1 MENKEK
7 ISNVENVVI
16 IGSGPAGYTAAI
28 YAARANLQPLLVTGF
43 NSGGIP
49 GGQLMTTTFV
59 ENYPGFPDGVLGPEL
74 MDLMKAQAERWGTNL
89 YESDVVSINTD
100 SHPFELKT
108 LEGTIKTNSIIIATG
123 ASANRLGVINE
134 EKFWSKGISDL
145 SYEESG
151 GTIINDLDQKIWG
164 EADLIFCVQTPSE
177 DNLTKLKKGA
187 VLLGLLNPYGNK
199 ELLRIINSNKISALS
214 LELLPRISR
223 AQSSDVLSSQA
234 NIAGYKAVLLAA
246 SELDRYFPM
255 LMTAA
260 GTVQP
265 AKVVVLGGGVAG
277 LQAVATAKRLG
288 AIVFVSDI
296 RPAVKEQVESLG
308 ARFIEL
314 PEIEEKPGE
323 AGGYAKA
330 VTPEF
335 LSKQKATLTKYLS
348 EADVA
353 ICTAQVLGKKAPVL
367 IDSPMIKKMRPGA
380 VVIDLAVSQGGNCE
394 GTKSNETIIKDGV
407 KLIGAGELPSSVPY
421 DASSLYAKN
430 LTSLITPFI
439 KDGLIKLDKED
450 ELISGCLLSDEG
462 VVLQNKVFEN

>member
-1 MENKEK
+1 MTK
-7 ISNVENVVI
+7 ILIPIETASGERRVSATPAAVKKLKGLGCEVFVE
-16 IGSGPAGYTAAI
+16 SSAGE
-28 YAARANLQPLLVTGF
+28 LSGF
-43 NSGGIP
+43 ND
-49 GGQLMTTTFV
+49 T
-59 ENYPGFPDGVLGPEL
+59 
-74 MDLMKAQAERWGTNL
+74 L
-89 YESDVVSINTD
+89 Y
-100 SHPFELKT
+100 K
-108 LEGTIKTNSIIIATG
+108 
-123 ASANRLGVINE
+123 
-134 EKFWSKGISDL
+134 
-145 SYEESG
+145 ESG
-151 GTIINDLDQKIWG
+151 GEIVNESNINIW
-164 EADLIFCVQTPSE
+164 ENADIVLCVQTPSE
-177 DNLTKLKKGA
+177 SNLSKLKKGA
-187 VLLGLLNPYGNK
+187 ILLGLLNPYANK
-199 ELLRIINSNKISALS
+199 KLQNTIISKKISALS
-214 LELLPRISR
+214 MELLPRISR

-314 PEIEEKPGE
+314 PEIDEKPGE
-323 AGGYAKA
+323 SGGYAKA

-353 ICTAQVLGKKAPVL
+353 VCTAQVLGKKAPVL
-367 IDSPMIKKMRPGA
+367 IDSHMIEKMRPGA

-394 GTKSNETIIKDGV
+394 GTKSNETIIRNGV

-421 DASSLYAKN
+421 DASTLYAKN

-439 KDGLIKLDKED
+439 KDGVINLDKED
-450 ELISGCLLSDEG
+450 ELISGCLLSNEG
-462 VVLQNKVFEN
+462 VILQNKVFEN

>member
-1 MENKEK
+1 MTKILIPTEK
-7 ISNVENVVI
+7 HTGERRVSATPETVKKLKSLGCEVYIESKAGEL
-16 IGSGPAGYTAAI
+16 SG
-28 YAARANLQPLLVTGF
+28 F
-43 NSGGIP
+43 
-49 GGQLMTTTFV
+49 
-59 ENYPGFPDGVLGPEL
+59 
-74 MDLMKAQAERWGTNL
+74 
-89 YESDVVSINTD
+89 SD
-100 SHPFELKT
+100 F
-108 LEGTIKTNSIIIATG
+108 
-123 ASANRLGVINE
+123 
-134 EKFWSKGISDL
+134 
-145 SYEESG
+145 SYKESG
-151 GTIINDLDQKIWG
+151 GEIVSERDINIWG
-164 EADLIFCVQTPSE
+164 EADIIFCVQVPSE
-177 DNLTKLKKGA
+177 DNLITLKKGA
-187 VLLGLLNPYGNK
+187 ILLGLLNPYGNK
-199 ELLRIINSNKISALS
+199 DLLKIINSNMISTLS

-296 RPAVKEQVESLG
+296 RPAVQEQVESLG

-314 PEIEEKPGE
+314 PEIDEKPGE

-335 LSKQKATLTKYLS
+335 LKKQKATLTKYLS

-367 IDSPMIKKMRPGA
+367 IDSPMLEKMRPGS
-380 VVIDLAVSQGGNCE
+380 VVIDLAVAQGGNCE
-394 GTKSNETIIKDGV
+394 GTKANETIIKDGV

-430 LTSLITPFI
+430 LISLITPFI

-450 ELISGCLLSDEG
+450 ELISGCLLSYEG

>member
-1 MENKEK
+1 MTK
-7 ISNVENVVI
+7 ILIPIETASGERRVSATPSAVKKLKGLGCEVFVE
-16 IGSGPAGYTAAI
+16 SSAGE
-28 YAARANLQPLLVTGF
+28 LSGF
-43 NSGGIP
+43 ND
-49 GGQLMTTTFV
+49 T
-59 ENYPGFPDGVLGPEL
+59 
-74 MDLMKAQAERWGTNL
+74 L
-89 YESDVVSINTD
+89 Y
-100 SHPFELKT
+100 K
-108 LEGTIKTNSIIIATG
+108 
-123 ASANRLGVINE
+123 
-134 EKFWSKGISDL
+134 
-145 SYEESG
+145 ESG
-151 GTIINDLDQKIWG
+151 GEIVSKSNINIW
-164 EADLIFCVQTPSE
+164 ENADVIFCVQTPSE
-177 DNLTKLKKGA
+177 SNLSKLKKGA
-187 VLLGLLNPYGNK
+187 ILLGLLNPYANEK
-199 ELLRIINSNKISALS
+199 LQKTITSKKISALS
-214 LELLPRISR
+214 MELLPRISR

-314 PEIEEKPGE
+314 PEIDEKPGE
-323 AGGYAKA
+323 SGGYAKA

-353 ICTAQVLGKKAPVL
+353 VCTAQVLGKKAPVL
-367 IDSPMIKKMRPGA
+367 IDSHMIEKMRPGA

-394 GTKSNETIIKDGV
+394 GTKSNETIIRNGV

-421 DASSLYAKN
+421 DASTLYAKN

-439 KDGLIKLDKED
+439 KDGVINLDKED
-450 ELISGCLLSDEG
+450 ELISGCLLSNEG
-462 VVLQNKVFEN
+462 VILQNKVFEN

>member
-1 MENKEK
+1 MTK
-7 ISNVENVVI
+7 ILIPIETASGERRVSATPSAVKKLKGLGCEVFVE
-16 IGSGPAGYTAAI
+16 SSAGE
-28 YAARANLQPLLVTGF
+28 LSGF
-43 NSGGIP
+43 N
-49 GGQLMTTTFV
+49 
-59 ENYPGFPDGVLGPEL
+59 D
-74 MDLMKAQAERWGTNL
+74 NL
-89 YESDVVSINTD
+89 Y
-100 SHPFELKT
+100 K
-108 LEGTIKTNSIIIATG
+108 
-123 ASANRLGVINE
+123 
-134 EKFWSKGISDL
+134 
-145 SYEESG
+145 ESG
-151 GTIINDLDQKIWG
+151 GEIVSKSNINIW
-164 EADLIFCVQTPSE
+164 ENADVVFCVQPPSE
-177 DNLTKLKKGA
+177 SNLSKLKKGA
-187 VLLGLLNPYGNK
+187 ILLGLLNPYANEK
-199 ELLRIINSNKISALS
+199 LQKTITSQKISALS
-214 LELLPRISR
+214 MELLPRISR

-314 PEIEEKPGE
+314 PEIDEKPGE
-323 AGGYAKA
+323 SGGYAKA

-353 ICTAQVLGKKAPVL
+353 VCTAQVLGKKAPVL
-367 IDSPMIKKMRPGA
+367 IDSHMIEKMRPGA

-394 GTKSNETIIKDGV
+394 GTKSNETIIRNGV

-421 DASSLYAKN
+421 DASTLYAKN

-439 KDGLIKLDKED
+439 KDGVINLDKED
-450 ELISGCLLSDEG
+450 ELISGCLLSNEG
-462 VVLQNKVFEN
+462 VILQNKVFEK

>member
-1 MENKEK
+1 MSKKYYKLTK
-7 ISNVENVVI
+7 ILIPIETASGERRVSATPGAVKKLKGLGCEVFVE
-16 IGSGPAGYTAAI
+16 SSAGE
-28 YAARANLQPLLVTGF
+28 LSGF
-43 NSGGIP
+43 NDFLYKDSG
-49 GGQLMTTTFV
+49 
-59 ENYPGFPDGVLGPEL
+59 
-74 MDLMKAQAERWGTNL
+74 AEIVNLSDTN
-89 YESDVVSINTD
+89 
-100 SHPFELKT
+100 
-108 LEGTIKTNSIIIATG
+108 
-123 ASANRLGVINE
+123 
-134 EKFWSKGISDL
+134 
-145 SYEESG
+145 
-151 GTIINDLDQKIWG
+151 IWDN
-164 EADLIFCVQTPSE
+164 ADIVFCVQSPSE
-177 DNLTKLKKGA
+177 DNLNKLKKGA
-187 VLLGLLNPYGNK
+187 ILLGLLNPYGNNK
-199 ELLRIINSNKISALS
+199 LLKIISKNKISALS

-314 PEIEEKPGE
+314 PELDEKPGE

-330 VTPEF
+330 VSPEF
-335 LSKQKATLTKYLS
+335 LSKQKATLTKYLA

-353 ICTAQVLGKKAPVL
+353 VCTAQVLGKKAPLL
-367 IDSPMIKKMRPGA
+367 IDFQMLDKMRAGA

-394 GTKSNETIIKDGV
+394 GTKSNQTVIRNGV

-421 DASSLYAKN
+421 DASTLYAKN

-439 KDGLIKLDKED
+439 KDGVINLDKED
-450 ELISGCLLSDEG
+450 ELITGCLLSDEG
-462 VVLQNKVFEN
+462 LILQKKVFEK

>member
-1 MENKEK
+1 MTKILIPTEK
-7 ISNVENVVI
+7 HTGERRVSATPETVKKLKSLGCEVYIESKAGEL
-16 IGSGPAGYTAAI
+16 SG
-28 YAARANLQPLLVTGF
+28 F
-43 NSGGIP
+43 
-49 GGQLMTTTFV
+49 
-59 ENYPGFPDGVLGPEL
+59 
-74 MDLMKAQAERWGTNL
+74 
-89 YESDVVSINTD
+89 SD
-100 SHPFELKT
+100 F
-108 LEGTIKTNSIIIATG
+108 
-123 ASANRLGVINE
+123 
-134 EKFWSKGISDL
+134 
-145 SYEESG
+145 SYKESG
-151 GTIINDLDQKIWG
+151 GEIVSERDINIWG
-164 EADLIFCVQTPSE
+164 EADIIFCVQVPSE
-177 DNLTKLKKGA
+177 DNLITLKKGA
-187 VLLGLLNPYGNK
+187 ILLGLLNPYGNK
-199 ELLRIINSNKISALS
+199 DLLKIINSNMISTLS

-296 RPAVKEQVESLG
+296 RPAVQEQVESLG

-314 PEIEEKPGE
+314 PEIDEKPGE

-335 LSKQKATLTKYLS
+335 LKKQKATLTKYLS

-367 IDSPMIKKMRPGA
+367 IDSPMLEKMRPGA
-380 VVIDLAVSQGGNCE
+380 VVIDLAVAQGGNCE
-394 GTKSNETIIKDGV
+394 GTKANETIIKDGV

-430 LTSLITPFI
+430 LISLITPFI

-450 ELISGCLLSDEG
+450 ELISGCLLSYEG

>member
-1 MENKEK
+1 MTK
-7 ISNVENVVI
+7 ILIPIETASGERRVSATPSAVKKLKGLGCEVFVE
-16 IGSGPAGYTAAI
+16 SSAGE
-28 YAARANLQPLLVTGF
+28 LSGF
-43 NSGGIP
+43 ND
-49 GGQLMTTTFV
+49 T
-59 ENYPGFPDGVLGPEL
+59 
-74 MDLMKAQAERWGTNL
+74 L
-89 YESDVVSINTD
+89 Y
-100 SHPFELKT
+100 K
-108 LEGTIKTNSIIIATG
+108 
-123 ASANRLGVINE
+123 
-134 EKFWSKGISDL
+134 
-145 SYEESG
+145 ESG
-151 GTIINDLDQKIWG
+151 GEIVNKSNIDIW
-164 EADLIFCVQTPSE
+164 ENADVVFCVQPPSE
-177 DNLTKLKKGA
+177 SNLSKLKKGA
-187 VLLGLLNPYGNK
+187 ILLGLLNPYANEK
-199 ELLRIINSNKISALS
+199 LQKTITSKKISALS
-214 LELLPRISR
+214 MELLPRISR

-314 PEIEEKPGE
+314 PEIDEKPGE
-323 AGGYAKA
+323 SGGYAKA

-353 ICTAQVLGKKAPVL
+353 VCTAQVLGKKAPVL
-367 IDSPMIKKMRPGA
+367 IDSNMIEKMRPGA

-394 GTKSNETIIKDGV
+394 GTKSNETIIRNGV

-421 DASSLYAKN
+421 DASTLYAKN

-439 KDGLIKLDKED
+439 KDGVINLDKED
-450 ELISGCLLSDEG
+450 ELISGCLLSNEG
-462 VVLQNKVFEN
+462 VILQNKVFENWGFN

>member
-1 MENKEK
+1 MTK
-7 ISNVENVVI
+7 ILIPIETASGERRVSATPSAVKKLKGLGCEVFVE
-16 IGSGPAGYTAAI
+16 SSAGE
-28 YAARANLQPLLVTGF
+28 LSGF
-43 NSGGIP
+43 N
-49 GGQLMTTTFV
+49 
-59 ENYPGFPDGVLGPEL
+59 D
-74 MDLMKAQAERWGTNL
+74 NL
-89 YESDVVSINTD
+89 Y
-100 SHPFELKT
+100 K
-108 LEGTIKTNSIIIATG
+108 
-123 ASANRLGVINE
+123 
-134 EKFWSKGISDL
+134 
-145 SYEESG
+145 ESG
-151 GTIINDLDQKIWG
+151 GEIVSKSNINIW
-164 EADLIFCVQTPSE
+164 ENADVVFCVQPPSE
-177 DNLTKLKKGA
+177 SNLSKLKKGA
-187 VLLGLLNPYGNK
+187 ILLGLLNPYANEK
-199 ELLRIINSNKISALS
+199 LQKTITSKKISALS
-214 LELLPRISR
+214 MELLPRISR

-314 PEIEEKPGE
+314 PEIDEKPGE
-323 AGGYAKA
+323 SGGYAKA

-353 ICTAQVLGKKAPVL
+353 VCTAQVLGKKAPVL
-367 IDSPMIKKMRPGA
+367 IDSNMIEKMRPGA

-394 GTKSNETIIKDGV
+394 GTKSNETIIRNGV

-421 DASSLYAKN
+421 DASTLYAKN

-439 KDGLIKLDKED
+439 KDGVINLDKED
-450 ELISGCLLSDEG
+450 ELISGCLLSNEG
-462 VVLQNKVFEN
+462 VILQNKVFEK

>member
-1 MENKEK
+1 MFKKYRKLTKILIPIEK
-7 ISNVENVVI
+7 APGERRVSATPGAVKKLKSLGCEVYVE
-16 IGSGPAGYTAAI
+16 SSAGE
-28 YAARANLQPLLVTGF
+28 LSGF
-43 NSGGIP
+43 ND
-49 GGQLMTTTFV
+49 F
-59 ENYPGFPDGVLGPEL
+59 
-74 MDLMKAQAERWGTNL
+74 L
-89 YESDVVSINTD
+89 Y
-100 SHPFELKT
+100 K
-108 LEGTIKTNSIIIATG
+108 
-123 ASANRLGVINE
+123 
-134 EKFWSKGISDL
+134 
-145 SYEESG
+145 ESG
-151 GTIINDLDQKIWG
+151 GEIFSESNTNIW
-164 EADLIFCVQTPSE
+164 ENADVVLCVQTPSE
-177 DNLTKLKKGA
+177 FNLGKLKKGA
-187 VLLGLLNPYGNK
+187 ILLGLLNPYANENLQK
-199 ELLRIINSNKISALS
+199 IITSKKISALS

-314 PEIEEKPGE
+314 PEIDEKPGE
-323 AGGYAKA
+323 SGGYAKA

-335 LSKQKATLTKYLS
+335 LSKQKATLTNYLS

-353 ICTAQVLGKKAPVL
+353 VCTAQVLGKKAPVL
-367 IDSPMIKKMRPGA
+367 IDSHMIEKMRPGA
-380 VVIDLAVSQGGNCE
+380 VVIDLAVTQGGNCE
-394 GTKSNETIIKDGV
+394 GSIPNETIIRNGV

-421 DASSLYAKN
+421 DASTLYAKN

-439 KDGLIKLDKED
+439 KDGLINLDKED

-462 VVLQNKVFEN
+462 VILQNKVFEK

>member
-1 MENKEK
+1 MTK
-7 ISNVENVVI
+7 ILIPIETASGERRVSATPSAVKKLKGLGCEVFVE
-16 IGSGPAGYTAAI
+16 SSAGE
-28 YAARANLQPLLVTGF
+28 LSGF
-43 NSGGIP
+43 ND
-49 GGQLMTTTFV
+49 T
-59 ENYPGFPDGVLGPEL
+59 
-74 MDLMKAQAERWGTNL
+74 L
-89 YESDVVSINTD
+89 Y
-100 SHPFELKT
+100 K
-108 LEGTIKTNSIIIATG
+108 
-123 ASANRLGVINE
+123 
-134 EKFWSKGISDL
+134 
-145 SYEESG
+145 ESG
-151 GTIINDLDQKIWG
+151 GEIVSKSNINIW
-164 EADLIFCVQTPSE
+164 ENADVVFCVQPPSE
-177 DNLTKLKKGA
+177 SNLSKLKKGA
-187 VLLGLLNPYGNK
+187 ILLGLLNPYANEK
-199 ELLRIINSNKISALS
+199 LQKTITSKKISALS
-214 LELLPRISR
+214 MELLPRISR

-314 PEIEEKPGE
+314 PEIDEKPGE
-323 AGGYAKA
+323 SGGYAKA

-353 ICTAQVLGKKAPVL
+353 VCTAQVLGKKAPVL
-367 IDSPMIKKMRPGA
+367 IDSQMIEKMRPGA

-394 GTKSNETIIKDGV
+394 GTKSNETIIRNGV

-421 DASSLYAKN
+421 DASTLYAKN

-439 KDGLIKLDKED
+439 KDGVINLDKED
-450 ELISGCLLSDEG
+450 ELISGCLLSNEG
-462 VVLQNKVFEN
+462 VILQNKVFEN

>member
-1 MENKEK
+1 MTK
-7 ISNVENVVI
+7 ILIPIETASGERRVSATPSAVKKLKGLGCEVFVE
-16 IGSGPAGYTAAI
+16 SSAGE
-28 YAARANLQPLLVTGF
+28 LSGF
-43 NSGGIP
+43 ND
-49 GGQLMTTTFV
+49 T
-59 ENYPGFPDGVLGPEL
+59 
-74 MDLMKAQAERWGTNL
+74 L
-89 YESDVVSINTD
+89 Y
-100 SHPFELKT
+100 K
-108 LEGTIKTNSIIIATG
+108 
-123 ASANRLGVINE
+123 
-134 EKFWSKGISDL
+134 
-145 SYEESG
+145 ESG
-151 GTIINDLDQKIWG
+151 GEIVSKSNINIW
-164 EADLIFCVQTPSE
+164 ENADVVFCVQAPSE
-177 DNLTKLKKGA
+177 SNLSMLKKGA
-187 VLLGLLNPYGNK
+187 ILLGLLNPYANEK
-199 ELLRIINSNKISALS
+199 LQKTITSKKISALS
-214 LELLPRISR
+214 MELLPRISR

-314 PEIEEKPGE
+314 PEIDEKPGE
-323 AGGYAKA
+323 SGGYAKA

-353 ICTAQVLGKKAPVL
+353 VCTAQVLGKKAPVL
-367 IDSPMIKKMRPGA
+367 IDSHMIEKMRPGA

-394 GTKSNETIIKDGV
+394 GTKSNETIIRNGV

-421 DASSLYAKN
+421 DASTLYAKN

-439 KDGLIKLDKED
+439 KDGVINLDKED
-450 ELISGCLLSDEG
+450 ELISGCLLSNEG
-462 VVLQNKVFEN
+462 VILQNKVFEN

>member
-1 MENKEK
+1 MTK
-7 ISNVENVVI
+7 ILIPIETASGERRVSATPSAVKKLKGLGCEVFVE
-16 IGSGPAGYTAAI
+16 SSAGE
-28 YAARANLQPLLVTGF
+28 LSGF
-43 NSGGIP
+43 ND
-49 GGQLMTTTFV
+49 T
-59 ENYPGFPDGVLGPEL
+59 
-74 MDLMKAQAERWGTNL
+74 L
-89 YESDVVSINTD
+89 Y
-100 SHPFELKT
+100 K
-108 LEGTIKTNSIIIATG
+108 
-123 ASANRLGVINE
+123 
-134 EKFWSKGISDL
+134 
-145 SYEESG
+145 ESG
-151 GTIINDLDQKIWG
+151 GEIVSKSNINIW
-164 EADLIFCVQTPSE
+164 ENADVVFCVQPPSE
-177 DNLTKLKKGA
+177 SNLSKLKKGA
-187 VLLGLLNPYGNK
+187 ILLGLLNPYANEK
-199 ELLRIINSNKISALS
+199 LQKTITSKKISALS
-214 LELLPRISR
+214 MELLPRISR

-308 ARFIEL
+308 AKFIEL
-314 PEIEEKPGE
+314 PEIDEKPGE
-323 AGGYAKA
+323 SGGYAKA

-353 ICTAQVLGKKAPVL
+353 VCTAQVLGKKAPVL
-367 IDSPMIKKMRPGA
+367 IDSHMIEKMRPGA

-394 GTKSNETIIKDGV
+394 GTKSNETIIRNGV

-421 DASSLYAKN
+421 DASTLYAKN

-439 KDGLIKLDKED
+439 KDGLINLDKED
-450 ELISGCLLSDEG
+450 ELISGCLLSNEG
-462 VVLQNKVFEN
+462 VILQNKVFEN

>member
-1 MENKEK
+1 MTK
-7 ISNVENVVI
+7 ILIPIETASGERRVSATPSAVKKLKGLGCEVFVE
-16 IGSGPAGYTAAI
+16 SSAGE
-28 YAARANLQPLLVTGF
+28 LSGF
-43 NSGGIP
+43 NDTLYKESGSEI
-49 GGQLMTTTFV
+49 V
-59 ENYPGFPDGVLGPEL
+59 SKSNINIWEN
-74 MDLMKAQAERWGTNL
+74 A
-89 YESDVVSINTD
+89 DVV
-100 SHPFELKT
+100 
-108 LEGTIKTNSIIIATG
+108 
-123 ASANRLGVINE
+123 
-134 EKFWSKGISDL
+134 
-145 SYEESG
+145 
-151 GTIINDLDQKIWG
+151 
-164 EADLIFCVQTPSE
+164 FCVQTPSE
-177 DNLTKLKKGA
+177 SNLSKLKKGA
-187 VLLGLLNPYGNK
+187 ILLGLLNPYANEK
-199 ELLRIINSNKISALS
+199 LQKTITSQKISALS
-214 LELLPRISR
+214 MELLPRISR

-314 PEIEEKPGE
+314 PEIDEKPGE
-323 AGGYAKA
+323 SGGYAKA

-353 ICTAQVLGKKAPVL
+353 VCTAQVLGKKAPVL
-367 IDSPMIKKMRPGA
+367 IDSNMIEKMRPGA

-394 GTKSNETIIKDGV
+394 GTKSNETIIRNGV

-421 DASSLYAKN
+421 DASTLYAKN

-439 KDGLIKLDKED
+439 KDGVINLDKED
-450 ELISGCLLSDEG
+450 ELISGCLLSNEG
-462 VVLQNKVFEN
+462 VILQNKVFEN

>member
-1 MENKEK
+1 LTK
-7 ISNVENVVI
+7 ILIPIETASGERRVSATPSAVKKLKGLGCEVFVE
-16 IGSGPAGYTAAI
+16 SSAGE
-28 YAARANLQPLLVTGF
+28 LSGF
-43 NSGGIP
+43 ND
-49 GGQLMTTTFV
+49 T
-59 ENYPGFPDGVLGPEL
+59 
-74 MDLMKAQAERWGTNL
+74 L
-89 YESDVVSINTD
+89 Y
-100 SHPFELKT
+100 K
-108 LEGTIKTNSIIIATG
+108 
-123 ASANRLGVINE
+123 
-134 EKFWSKGISDL
+134 
-145 SYEESG
+145 ESG
-151 GTIINDLDQKIWG
+151 GEIVSKSNINIW
-164 EADLIFCVQTPSE
+164 ENADVVFCVQPPSE
-177 DNLTKLKKGA
+177 SNLSKLKKGA
-187 VLLGLLNPYGNK
+187 ILLGLLNPYANEK
-199 ELLRIINSNKISALS
+199 LQKTITSKKISALS
-214 LELLPRISR
+214 MELLPRISR

-314 PEIEEKPGE
+314 PEIDEKPGE
-323 AGGYAKA
+323 SGGYAKA

-353 ICTAQVLGKKAPVL
+353 VCTAQVLGKKAPVL
-367 IDSPMIKKMRPGA
+367 IDSNMIEKMRPGA

-394 GTKSNETIIKDGV
+394 GTKSNETIIRNGV

-421 DASSLYAKN
+421 DASTLYAKN

-439 KDGLIKLDKED
+439 KDGVINLDKED
-450 ELISGCLLSDEG
+450 ELISGCLLSNEG
-462 VVLQNKVFEN
+462 VILQNKVFEN

>member
-1 MENKEK
+1 MTK
-7 ISNVENVVI
+7 ILIPIETTSGERRVSATPSAVKKLKGLGCEVFVE
-16 IGSGPAGYTAAI
+16 SSAGE
-28 YAARANLQPLLVTGF
+28 LSGF
-43 NSGGIP
+43 NDI
-49 GGQLMTTTFV
+49 
-59 ENYPGFPDGVLGPEL
+59 
-74 MDLMKAQAERWGTNL
+74 L
-89 YESDVVSINTD
+89 Y
-100 SHPFELKT
+100 
-108 LEGTIKTNSIIIATG
+108 
-123 ASANRLGVINE
+123 R
-134 EKFWSKGISDL
+134 
-145 SYEESG
+145 ESG
-151 GTIINDLDQKIWG
+151 GEIVSKSNINIW
-164 EADLIFCVQTPSE
+164 ENADVVFCVQPPSE
-177 DNLTKLKKGA
+177 SNLSKLKKGA
-187 VLLGLLNPYGNK
+187 ILLGLLNPYANEK
-199 ELLRIINSNKISALS
+199 LQKTITSKKISALS
-214 LELLPRISR
+214 MELLPRISR

-314 PEIEEKPGE
+314 PEIDEKPGE
-323 AGGYAKA
+323 SGGYAKA

-353 ICTAQVLGKKAPVL
+353 VCTAQVLGKKAPVL
-367 IDSPMIKKMRPGA
+367 IDSHMIEKMRPGA

-394 GTKSNETIIKDGV
+394 GTKSNETIIRNGV

-421 DASSLYAKN
+421 DASTLYAKN

-439 KDGLIKLDKED
+439 KDGVINLDKED
-450 ELISGCLLSDEG
+450 ELISGCLLSNEG
-462 VVLQNKVFEN
+462 VILQNKVFEN

>member
-1 MENKEK
+1 MTK
-7 ISNVENVVI
+7 ILIPIEIASGERRVSATPGAVKKLKSLGCEVFVE
-16 IGSGPAGYTAAI
+16 SSAGE
-28 YAARANLQPLLVTGF
+28 LSGF
-43 NSGGIP
+43 N
-49 GGQLMTTTFV
+49 
-59 ENYPGFPDGVLGPEL
+59 D
-74 MDLMKAQAERWGTNL
+74 NL
-89 YESDVVSINTD
+89 Y
-100 SHPFELKT
+100 K
-108 LEGTIKTNSIIIATG
+108 
-123 ASANRLGVINE
+123 
-134 EKFWSKGISDL
+134 
-145 SYEESG
+145 ESG
-151 GTIINDLDQKIWG
+151 GEIINESNKNIW
-164 EADLIFCVQTPSE
+164 ENADVVFCVQTPSE
-177 DNLTKLKKGA
+177 FNLGKLKKGA
-187 VLLGLLNPYGNK
+187 ILLGLLNPYANEK
-199 ELLRIINSNKISALS
+199 LQKIITSKKISALS
-214 LELLPRISR
+214 MELLPRISR

-314 PEIEEKPGE
+314 PEIDEKPGE
-323 AGGYAKA
+323 SGGYAKA

-353 ICTAQVLGKKAPVL
+353 VCTAQVLGKKAPVL
-367 IDSPMIKKMRPGA
+367 IDSYMIEKMRSGS

-394 GTKSNETIIKDGV
+394 GTKSNETIIRNGV

-421 DASSLYAKN
+421 DASTLYAKN

-439 KDGLIKLDKED
+439 KDGVINLDKED

-462 VVLQNKVFEN
+462 VILQNKVFEK

>member
-1 MENKEK
+1 MTK
-7 ISNVENVVI
+7 ILIPIETASGERRVSATPSAVKKLKGLGCEVFVE
-16 IGSGPAGYTAAI
+16 SSAGE
-28 YAARANLQPLLVTGF
+28 LSGF
-43 NSGGIP
+43 ND
-49 GGQLMTTTFV
+49 T
-59 ENYPGFPDGVLGPEL
+59 
-74 MDLMKAQAERWGTNL
+74 L
-89 YESDVVSINTD
+89 Y
-100 SHPFELKT
+100 K
-108 LEGTIKTNSIIIATG
+108 
-123 ASANRLGVINE
+123 
-134 EKFWSKGISDL
+134 
-145 SYEESG
+145 ESG
-151 GTIINDLDQKIWG
+151 GEIVSKSNINIW
-164 EADLIFCVQTPSE
+164 ENADVVFCVQPPSE
-177 DNLTKLKKGA
+177 SNLSKLKKGA
-187 VLLGLLNPYGNK
+187 ILLGLLNPYANEK
-199 ELLRIINSNKISALS
+199 LQKTITSKKISALS
-214 LELLPRISR
+214 MELLPRISR

-314 PEIEEKPGE
+314 PEIDEKPGE
-323 AGGYAKA
+323 SGGYAKA

-353 ICTAQVLGKKAPVL
+353 VCTAQVLGKKAPVL
-367 IDSPMIKKMRPGA
+367 IDSHMIEKMRPGA
-380 VVIDLAVSQGGNCE
+380 VIIDLAVSQGGNCE
-394 GTKSNETIIKDGV
+394 GTKSNETIIRNGV

-421 DASSLYAKN
+421 DASTLYAKN

-439 KDGLIKLDKED
+439 KDGVINLDKED
-450 ELISGCLLSDEG
+450 ELISGCLLSNEG
-462 VVLQNKVFEN
+462 VILQNKVFEN

>member
-1 MENKEK
+1 MTKILIPIETSSGEK
-7 ISNVENVVI
+7 RVSATPGAVKKLKSLGCEIFVE
-16 IGSGPAGYTAAI
+16 SSAGE
-28 YAARANLQPLLVTGF
+28 LSGF
-43 NSGGIP
+43 ND
-49 GGQLMTTTFV
+49 T
-59 ENYPGFPDGVLGPEL
+59 
-74 MDLMKAQAERWGTNL
+74 L
-89 YESDVVSINTD
+89 Y
-100 SHPFELKT
+100 K
-108 LEGTIKTNSIIIATG
+108 
-123 ASANRLGVINE
+123 
-134 EKFWSKGISDL
+134 
-145 SYEESG
+145 ESG
-151 GTIINDLDQKIWG
+151 GEIVSKSNINIW
-164 EADLIFCVQTPSE
+164 ENADVVFCVQPPSE
-177 DNLTKLKKGA
+177 SNLSKLKKGA
-187 VLLGLLNPYGNK
+187 ILLGLLNPYANEK
-199 ELLRIINSNKISALS
+199 LQKTITSKKISALS
-214 LELLPRISR
+214 MELLPRISR

-314 PEIEEKPGE
+314 PEIDEKPGE
-323 AGGYAKA
+323 SGGYAKA

-353 ICTAQVLGKKAPVL
+353 VCTAQVLGKKAPVL
-367 IDSPMIKKMRPGA
+367 IDSHMIEKMRPGA

-394 GTKSNETIIKDGV
+394 GTKSNETIIRNGV

-421 DASSLYAKN
+421 DASTLYAKN

-439 KDGLIKLDKED
+439 KDGVINLDKED
-450 ELISGCLLSDEG
+450 ELISGCLLSNEG
-462 VVLQNKVFEN
+462 VILQNKVFEN

>member
-1 MENKEK
+1 MTK
-7 ISNVENVVI
+7 ILIPIETASGERRVSATPSAVKKLKGLGCEVFVE
-16 IGSGPAGYTAAI
+16 SSAGE
-28 YAARANLQPLLVTGF
+28 LSGF
-43 NSGGIP
+43 ND
-49 GGQLMTTTFV
+49 T
-59 ENYPGFPDGVLGPEL
+59 
-74 MDLMKAQAERWGTNL
+74 L
-89 YESDVVSINTD
+89 Y
-100 SHPFELKT
+100 K
-108 LEGTIKTNSIIIATG
+108 
-123 ASANRLGVINE
+123 
-134 EKFWSKGISDL
+134 
-145 SYEESG
+145 ESG
-151 GTIINDLDQKIWG
+151 GEIVSKSNINIW
-164 EADLIFCVQTPSE
+164 ENADVVFCVQPPSE
-177 DNLTKLKKGA
+177 SNLSKLKKGA
-187 VLLGLLNPYGNK
+187 ILLGLLNPYANEK
-199 ELLRIINSNKISALS
+199 LQKTITSKKISALS
-214 LELLPRISR
+214 MELLPRISR

-296 RPAVKEQVESLG
+296 RPAVKEQAESLG

-314 PEIEEKPGE
+314 PEIDEKPGE
-323 AGGYAKA
+323 SGGYAKA

-353 ICTAQVLGKKAPVL
+353 VCTAQVLGKKAPVL
-367 IDSPMIKKMRPGA
+367 IDSHMIEKMRSGA

-394 GTKSNETIIKDGV
+394 GTKSNETIIRNGI

-421 DASSLYAKN
+421 DASTLYAKN

-439 KDGLIKLDKED
+439 KDGVINLDKED
-450 ELISGCLLSDEG
+450 ELISGCLLSNEG
-462 VVLQNKVFEN
+462 VILQNKVFEK

>member
-1 MENKEK
+1 MTK
-7 ISNVENVVI
+7 ILIPIETASGERRVSATPSAVKKLKGLGCEVFVE
-16 IGSGPAGYTAAI
+16 SSAGE
-28 YAARANLQPLLVTGF
+28 LSGF
-43 NSGGIP
+43 ND
-49 GGQLMTTTFV
+49 T
-59 ENYPGFPDGVLGPEL
+59 
-74 MDLMKAQAERWGTNL
+74 L
-89 YESDVVSINTD
+89 Y
-100 SHPFELKT
+100 K
-108 LEGTIKTNSIIIATG
+108 
-123 ASANRLGVINE
+123 
-134 EKFWSKGISDL
+134 
-145 SYEESG
+145 ESG
-151 GTIINDLDQKIWG
+151 GEIVSKSNINIW
-164 EADLIFCVQTPSE
+164 ENADVVFCVQTPSE
-177 DNLTKLKKGA
+177 SNLSKLKKGA
-187 VLLGLLNPYGNK
+187 ILLGLLNPYANEK
-199 ELLRIINSNKISALS
+199 LQKTITSKKISALS
-214 LELLPRISR
+214 MELLPRISR

-314 PEIEEKPGE
+314 PEIDEKPGE
-323 AGGYAKA
+323 SGGYAKA

-353 ICTAQVLGKKAPVL
+353 VCTAQVLGKKAPVL
-367 IDSPMIKKMRPGA
+367 IDSHMIEKMRSGA

-394 GTKSNETIIKDGV
+394 GTKSNETIISNGV

-421 DASSLYAKN
+421 DASTLYAKN

-439 KDGLIKLDKED
+439 KDGVINLDIED
-450 ELISGCLLSDEG
+450 ELISGCLLSNEG
-462 VVLQNKVFEN
+462 VILQNKVFEN

>member
-1 MENKEK
+1 MSKKYYKLTK
-7 ISNVENVVI
+7 ILIPIETASGERRVSATPSAVKKLKGLGCEVFVE
-16 IGSGPAGYTAAI
+16 SSAGE
-28 YAARANLQPLLVTGF
+28 LSGF
-43 NSGGIP
+43 ND
-49 GGQLMTTTFV
+49 T
-59 ENYPGFPDGVLGPEL
+59 
-74 MDLMKAQAERWGTNL
+74 L
-89 YESDVVSINTD
+89 Y
-100 SHPFELKT
+100 K
-108 LEGTIKTNSIIIATG
+108 
-123 ASANRLGVINE
+123 
-134 EKFWSKGISDL
+134 
-145 SYEESG
+145 ESG
-151 GTIINDLDQKIWG
+151 GEIVSKSNINIW
-164 EADLIFCVQTPSE
+164 ENADVVFCVQPPSE
-177 DNLTKLKKGA
+177 SNLSKLKKGA
-187 VLLGLLNPYGNK
+187 ILLGLLNPYANEK
-199 ELLRIINSNKISALS
+199 LQKTITSKKISALS
-214 LELLPRISR
+214 MELLPRISR

-314 PEIEEKPGE
+314 PEIDEKPGE
-323 AGGYAKA
+323 SGGYAKA

-353 ICTAQVLGKKAPVL
+353 VCTAQVLGKKAPVL
-367 IDSPMIKKMRPGA
+367 IDSHMIEKMRPGA

-394 GTKSNETIIKDGV
+394 GTKSNETIIRNGV

-421 DASSLYAKN
+421 DASTLYAKN

-439 KDGLIKLDKED
+439 KDGVINLDKED
-450 ELISGCLLSDEG
+450 ELISGCLLSNEG
-462 VVLQNKVFEN
+462 VILQNKVFEK

>member
-1 MENKEK
+1 MTK
-7 ISNVENVVI
+7 ILIPIETASGERRVSATPSAVKKLKGLGCEVFVE
-16 IGSGPAGYTAAI
+16 SSAGE
-28 YAARANLQPLLVTGF
+28 LSGF
-43 NSGGIP
+43 ND
-49 GGQLMTTTFV
+49 T
-59 ENYPGFPDGVLGPEL
+59 
-74 MDLMKAQAERWGTNL
+74 L
-89 YESDVVSINTD
+89 Y
-100 SHPFELKT
+100 K
-108 LEGTIKTNSIIIATG
+108 
-123 ASANRLGVINE
+123 
-134 EKFWSKGISDL
+134 
-145 SYEESG
+145 ESG
-151 GTIINDLDQKIWG
+151 GEIVSKSNINIW
-164 EADLIFCVQTPSE
+164 ENADVVFCVQPPSE
-177 DNLTKLKKGA
+177 SNLSKLKKGA
-187 VLLGLLNPYGNK
+187 ILLGLLNPYANEK
-199 ELLRIINSNKISALS
+199 LQKTIISKKISALS
-214 LELLPRISR
+214 MELLPRISR

-314 PEIEEKPGE
+314 PEIDEKPGE
-323 AGGYAKA
+323 SGGYAKA

-353 ICTAQVLGKKAPVL
+353 VCTAQVLGKKAPVL
-367 IDSPMIKKMRPGA
+367 IDSHMIEKMRPGA

-394 GTKSNETIIKDGV
+394 GTKSNETIIRNGV

-421 DASSLYAKN
+421 DASTLYAKN

-439 KDGLIKLDKED
+439 KDGVINLDKED
-450 ELISGCLLSDEG
+450 ELISGCLLSNEG
-462 VVLQNKVFEN
+462 VILQNKVFEN

>member
-1 MENKEK
+1 MTK
-7 ISNVENVVI
+7 ILIPIETASGERRVSATPSAVKKLKGLGCEVFVE
-16 IGSGPAGYTAAI
+16 SSAGE
-28 YAARANLQPLLVTGF
+28 LSGF
-43 NSGGIP
+43 NDTLYKASGGEI
-49 GGQLMTTTFV
+49 V
-59 ENYPGFPDGVLGPEL
+59 SKSNINIWEN
-74 MDLMKAQAERWGTNL
+74 A
-89 YESDVVSINTD
+89 DVV
-100 SHPFELKT
+100 
-108 LEGTIKTNSIIIATG
+108 
-123 ASANRLGVINE
+123 
-134 EKFWSKGISDL
+134 
-145 SYEESG
+145 
-151 GTIINDLDQKIWG
+151 
-164 EADLIFCVQTPSE
+164 FCVQPPSE
-177 DNLTKLKKGA
+177 SNLSKLKKGA
-187 VLLGLLNPYGNK
+187 ILLGLLNPYANEK
-199 ELLRIINSNKISALS
+199 LQKTITSKKISALS
-214 LELLPRISR
+214 MELLPRISR

-314 PEIEEKPGE
+314 PEIDEKPGE
-323 AGGYAKA
+323 SGGYAKA

-353 ICTAQVLGKKAPVL
+353 VCTAQVLGKKAPVL
-367 IDSPMIKKMRPGA
+367 IDSHMIEKMRPGA

-394 GTKSNETIIKDGV
+394 GTKSNETIIRNGV

-421 DASSLYAKN
+421 DASTLYAKN

-439 KDGLIKLDKED
+439 KDGVINLDKED
-450 ELISGCLLSDEG
+450 ELISGCLLSNEG
-462 VVLQNKVFEN
+462 VILQNKVFEN

>member
-1 MENKEK
+1 MTK
-7 ISNVENVVI
+7 ILIPIETASGERRVSATPSAVKKLKGLGCEVFVE
-16 IGSGPAGYTAAI
+16 SSAGE
-28 YAARANLQPLLVTGF
+28 LSGF
-43 NSGGIP
+43 ND
-49 GGQLMTTTFV
+49 T
-59 ENYPGFPDGVLGPEL
+59 
-74 MDLMKAQAERWGTNL
+74 L
-89 YESDVVSINTD
+89 Y
-100 SHPFELKT
+100 K
-108 LEGTIKTNSIIIATG
+108 
-123 ASANRLGVINE
+123 
-134 EKFWSKGISDL
+134 
-145 SYEESG
+145 ESG
-151 GTIINDLDQKIWG
+151 GEIVSKSNINIW
-164 EADLIFCVQTPSE
+164 ENADVVFCVQPPSE
-177 DNLTKLKKGA
+177 SNLSKLKKGA
-187 VLLGLLNPYGNK
+187 ILLGLLNPYANEK
-199 ELLRIINSNKISALS
+199 LQKTITSKKISALS
-214 LELLPRISR
+214 MELLPRISR

-314 PEIEEKPGE
+314 PEIDEKPGE
-323 AGGYAKA
+323 SGGYAKA

-353 ICTAQVLGKKAPVL
+353 VCTAQVLGKKAPVL
-367 IDSPMIKKMRPGA
+367 IDSHMIEKMRPGA

-394 GTKSNETIIKDGV
+394 GTKPNETTIRNGV

-421 DASSLYAKN
+421 DASTLYAKN

-439 KDGLIKLDKED
+439 KDGVINLDKED
-450 ELISGCLLSDEG
+450 ELISGCLLSNEG
-462 VVLQNKVFEN
+462 VILQNKVFEN

>member
-1 MENKEK
+1 LTK
-7 ISNVENVVI
+7 ILIPIETASGERRVSATPSAVKKLKGLGCEVFVE
-16 IGSGPAGYTAAI
+16 SSAGE
-28 YAARANLQPLLVTGF
+28 LSGF
-43 NSGGIP
+43 ND
-49 GGQLMTTTFV
+49 T
-59 ENYPGFPDGVLGPEL
+59 
-74 MDLMKAQAERWGTNL
+74 L
-89 YESDVVSINTD
+89 Y
-100 SHPFELKT
+100 K
-108 LEGTIKTNSIIIATG
+108 
-123 ASANRLGVINE
+123 
-134 EKFWSKGISDL
+134 
-145 SYEESG
+145 ESG
-151 GTIINDLDQKIWG
+151 GEIVSKSNINIW
-164 EADLIFCVQTPSE
+164 ENADVVFCVQLPSE
-177 DNLTKLKKGA
+177 SNLSKLKKGA
-187 VLLGLLNPYGNK
+187 ILLGLLNPYANEK
-199 ELLRIINSNKISALS
+199 LQKTITSKKISALS
-214 LELLPRISR
+214 MELLPRISR

-314 PEIEEKPGE
+314 PEIDEKPGE
-323 AGGYAKA
+323 SGGYAKA

-353 ICTAQVLGKKAPVL
+353 VCTAQVLGKKAPVL
-367 IDSPMIKKMRPGA
+367 IDSHMIEKMRPGA

-394 GTKSNETIIKDGV
+394 GTKSNETIIRNGV

-421 DASSLYAKN
+421 DASTLYAKN

-439 KDGLIKLDKED
+439 KDGVINLDKED
-450 ELISGCLLSDEG
+450 ELISGCLLSNEG
-462 VVLQNKVFEN
+462 VILQNKVFEN

>member
-1 MENKEK
+1 MTK
-7 ISNVENVVI
+7 ILIPIETASGERRVSATPSAVKKLKGLGCEVFVE
-16 IGSGPAGYTAAI
+16 SSAGE
-28 YAARANLQPLLVTGF
+28 LSGF
-43 NSGGIP
+43 ND
-49 GGQLMTTTFV
+49 T
-59 ENYPGFPDGVLGPEL
+59 
-74 MDLMKAQAERWGTNL
+74 L
-89 YESDVVSINTD
+89 Y
-100 SHPFELKT
+100 K
-108 LEGTIKTNSIIIATG
+108 
-123 ASANRLGVINE
+123 
-134 EKFWSKGISDL
+134 
-145 SYEESG
+145 ESG
-151 GTIINDLDQKIWG
+151 GEIVSKSNINIW
-164 EADLIFCVQTPSE
+164 ENADVVFCVQPPSE
-177 DNLTKLKKGA
+177 SNLSKLKKGA
-187 VLLGLLNPYGNK
+187 ILLGLLSPYANEK
-199 ELLRIINSNKISALS
+199 LQKTITSQKISALS
-214 LELLPRISR
+214 MELLPRISR

-314 PEIEEKPGE
+314 PEIDEKPGE
-323 AGGYAKA
+323 SGGYAKA

-353 ICTAQVLGKKAPVL
+353 VCTAQVLGKKAPVL
-367 IDSPMIKKMRPGA
+367 IDSHMIEKMRPGA

-394 GTKSNETIIKDGV
+394 GTKSNETIIRNGV

-421 DASSLYAKN
+421 DASTLYAKN

-439 KDGLIKLDKED
+439 KDGVINLDKED
-450 ELISGCLLSDEG
+450 ELISGCLLSNEG
-462 VVLQNKVFEN
+462 VILQNKVFEN

>member
-1 MENKEK
+1 MTK
-7 ISNVENVVI
+7 ILIPIETASGERRVSATPSAVKKLKGLGCEVFVE
-16 IGSGPAGYTAAI
+16 SSAGE
-28 YAARANLQPLLVTGF
+28 LSGF
-43 NSGGIP
+43 ND
-49 GGQLMTTTFV
+49 T
-59 ENYPGFPDGVLGPEL
+59 
-74 MDLMKAQAERWGTNL
+74 L
-89 YESDVVSINTD
+89 Y
-100 SHPFELKT
+100 K
-108 LEGTIKTNSIIIATG
+108 
-123 ASANRLGVINE
+123 
-134 EKFWSKGISDL
+134 
-145 SYEESG
+145 ESG
-151 GTIINDLDQKIWG
+151 GEIVSKSNINIW
-164 EADLIFCVQTPSE
+164 ENADVVFCVQPPSE
-177 DNLTKLKKGA
+177 SNLNNLKKGA
-187 VLLGLLNPYGNK
+187 ILLGLLNPYANEK
-199 ELLRIINSNKISALS
+199 LQKTITSKKISALS
-214 LELLPRISR
+214 MELLPRISR

-314 PEIEEKPGE
+314 PEIDEKPGE
-323 AGGYAKA
+323 SGGYAKA

-353 ICTAQVLGKKAPVL
+353 VCTAQVLGKKAPVL
-367 IDSPMIKKMRPGA
+367 IDSHMIEKMRPGA

-394 GTKSNETIIKDGV
+394 GTKSNETIIRNGV

-421 DASSLYAKN
+421 DASTLYAKN

-439 KDGLIKLDKED
+439 KDGVINLDKED
-450 ELISGCLLSDEG
+450 ELISGCLLSNEG
-462 VVLQNKVFEN
+462 VILQNKVFEN

>member
-1 MENKEK
+1 MTK
-7 ISNVENVVI
+7 ILIPIETASGERRVSATPSAVKKLKGLGCEVFVE
-16 IGSGPAGYTAAI
+16 SSAGE
-28 YAARANLQPLLVTGF
+28 LSGF
-43 NSGGIP
+43 ND
-49 GGQLMTTTFV
+49 T
-59 ENYPGFPDGVLGPEL
+59 
-74 MDLMKAQAERWGTNL
+74 L
-89 YESDVVSINTD
+89 Y
-100 SHPFELKT
+100 K
-108 LEGTIKTNSIIIATG
+108 
-123 ASANRLGVINE
+123 
-134 EKFWSKGISDL
+134 
-145 SYEESG
+145 ESG
-151 GTIINDLDQKIWG
+151 GEIVSKSNINIW
-164 EADLIFCVQTPSE
+164 ENADVVFCVQPPSE
-177 DNLTKLKKGA
+177 SNLSKLKKGA
-187 VLLGLLNPYGNK
+187 ILLGLLNPYANEK
-199 ELLRIINSNKISALS
+199 LQKTITSKKISALS
-214 LELLPRISR
+214 MELLPRISR

-314 PEIEEKPGE
+314 PEIDEKPGE
-323 AGGYAKA
+323 SGGYAKA

-353 ICTAQVLGKKAPVL
+353 VCTAQVLGKKAPVL
-367 IDSPMIKKMRPGA
+367 IDSHMIEKMRPGA

-394 GTKSNETIIKDGV
+394 GTKSNETIIRNGV
-407 KLIGAGELPSSVPY
+407 KLIGAGELPSSVSY
-421 DASSLYAKN
+421 DASTLYAKT

-439 KDGLIKLDKED
+439 KDGVINLDKED
-450 ELISGCLLSDEG
+450 ELISGCLLSNEG
-462 VVLQNKVFEN
+462 VILQNKVFEN

>member
-1 MENKEK
+1 LTKILIPTEK
-7 ISNVENVVI
+7 HTGERRVSATPETVKKLKSLGCEVYIESK
-16 IGSGPAGYTAAI
+16 AGE
-28 YAARANLQPLLVTGF
+28 LSGF
-43 NSGGIP
+43 NDFSYKQSGGEI
-49 GGQLMTTTFV
+49 V
-59 ENYPGFPDGVLGPEL
+59 S
-74 MDLMKAQAERWGTNL
+74 ER
-89 YESDVVSINTD
+89 DIN
-100 SHPFELKT
+100 
-108 LEGTIKTNSIIIATG
+108 
-123 ASANRLGVINE
+123 
-134 EKFWSKGISDL
+134 
-145 SYEESG
+145 
-151 GTIINDLDQKIWG
+151 IWG
-164 EADLIFCVQTPSE
+164 EADIIFCVQVPSE
-177 DNLTKLKKGA
+177 DNLITLKKGA
-187 VLLGLLNPYGNK
+187 ILLGLLNPYGNK
-199 ELLRIINSNKISALS
+199 DLLKIINSNMISTLS

-296 RPAVKEQVESLG
+296 RPAVQEQVESLG

-314 PEIEEKPGE
+314 PEIDEKPGE

-335 LSKQKATLTKYLS
+335 LKKQKATLTKYLS

-367 IDSPMIKKMRPGA
+367 IDSPMLEKMRPGA
-380 VVIDLAVSQGGNCE
+380 VVIDLAVAQGGNCE
-394 GTKSNETIIKDGV
+394 GTKANETIIKDGV

-430 LTSLITPFI
+430 LISLITPFI

-450 ELISGCLLSDEG
+450 ELISGCLLSYEG

>member
-1 MENKEK
+1 MTK
-7 ISNVENVVI
+7 ILIPIETASGERRVSATPSAVKKLKGLGCEVFVE
-16 IGSGPAGYTAAI
+16 SSAGE
-28 YAARANLQPLLVTGF
+28 LSGF
-43 NSGGIP
+43 ND
-49 GGQLMTTTFV
+49 T
-59 ENYPGFPDGVLGPEL
+59 
-74 MDLMKAQAERWGTNL
+74 L
-89 YESDVVSINTD
+89 Y
-100 SHPFELKT
+100 K
-108 LEGTIKTNSIIIATG
+108 
-123 ASANRLGVINE
+123 
-134 EKFWSKGISDL
+134 
-145 SYEESG
+145 ESG
-151 GTIINDLDQKIWG
+151 GEIVSKSNINIW
-164 EADLIFCVQTPSE
+164 ENADVVFCVQPPSE
-177 DNLTKLKKGA
+177 SNLSKLKKGA
-187 VLLGLLNPYGNK
+187 ILLGLLNPYANEK
-199 ELLRIINSNKISALS
+199 LQKTITSKKISALS
-214 LELLPRISR
+214 MELLPRISR

-314 PEIEEKPGE
+314 PEIDEKPGE
-323 AGGYAKA
+323 SGGYAKA

-353 ICTAQVLGKKAPVL
+353 VCTAQVLGKKAPVL
-367 IDSPMIKKMRPGA
+367 IDSHMIEKMRPGA

-394 GTKSNETIIKDGV
+394 GTKSNETIISNGV

-421 DASSLYAKN
+421 DASTLYAKN

-439 KDGLIKLDKED
+439 KDGVINLDKED
-450 ELISGCLLSDEG
+450 ELISGCLLSNEG
-462 VVLQNKVFEN
+462 VILQNKVFEN

>member
-1 MENKEK
+1 MTK
-7 ISNVENVVI
+7 ILIPIETASGERRVSATPSAVKKLKGLGCEVFVE
-16 IGSGPAGYTAAI
+16 SSAGE
-28 YAARANLQPLLVTGF
+28 LSGF
-43 NSGGIP
+43 ND
-49 GGQLMTTTFV
+49 T
-59 ENYPGFPDGVLGPEL
+59 
-74 MDLMKAQAERWGTNL
+74 L
-89 YESDVVSINTD
+89 Y
-100 SHPFELKT
+100 K
-108 LEGTIKTNSIIIATG
+108 
-123 ASANRLGVINE
+123 
-134 EKFWSKGISDL
+134 
-145 SYEESG
+145 ESG
-151 GTIINDLDQKIWG
+151 GEIVSESNISIW
-164 EADLIFCVQTPSE
+164 ENADVIFCVQTPS
-177 DNLTKLKKGA
+177 DSNLVKLKKGA
-187 VLLGLLNPYGNK
+187 ILLGLLNPYANEK
-199 ELLRIINSNKISALS
+199 LQKTITSKKISALS
-214 LELLPRISR
+214 MELLPRISR

-314 PEIEEKPGE
+314 PEIDEKPGE
-323 AGGYAKA
+323 SGGYAKA

-353 ICTAQVLGKKAPVL
+353 VCTAQVLGKKAPVL
-367 IDSPMIKKMRPGA
+367 IDSHMIEKMRPGA

-394 GTKSNETIIKDGV
+394 GTKSNETIIRNGV

-421 DASSLYAKN
+421 DASTLYAKN

-439 KDGLIKLDKED
+439 KDGVINLDKED
-450 ELISGCLLSDEG
+450 ELISGCLLSNEG
-462 VVLQNKVFEN
+462 VILQNKVFEN

>member
-1 MENKEK
+1 MTK
-7 ISNVENVVI
+7 ILIPIETASGERRVSATPSAVKKLKGLGCEVFVE
-16 IGSGPAGYTAAI
+16 SSAGE
-28 YAARANLQPLLVTGF
+28 LSGF
-43 NSGGIP
+43 ND
-49 GGQLMTTTFV
+49 T
-59 ENYPGFPDGVLGPEL
+59 
-74 MDLMKAQAERWGTNL
+74 L
-89 YESDVVSINTD
+89 Y
-100 SHPFELKT
+100 K
-108 LEGTIKTNSIIIATG
+108 
-123 ASANRLGVINE
+123 
-134 EKFWSKGISDL
+134 
-145 SYEESG
+145 ESG
-151 GTIINDLDQKIWG
+151 GEIVSKSNINIW
-164 EADLIFCVQTPSE
+164 ENADVVFCVQPPSE
-177 DNLTKLKKGA
+177 SNLSKLKKGA
-187 VLLGLLNPYGNK
+187 ILLGLLNPYANEK
-199 ELLRIINSNKISALS
+199 LQKTITSQKISALS
-214 LELLPRISR
+214 MELLPRISR

-314 PEIEEKPGE
+314 PEIDEKPGE
-323 AGGYAKA
+323 SGGYAKA

-353 ICTAQVLGKKAPVL
+353 VCTAQVLGKKAPVL
-367 IDSPMIKKMRPGA
+367 IDSHMIEKMRPGA

-394 GTKSNETIIKDGV
+394 GTKSNETIIRNGV

-421 DASSLYAKN
+421 DASTLYAKN

-439 KDGLIKLDKED
+439 KDGVINLDKED
-450 ELISGCLLSDEG
+450 ELISGCLLSNEG
-462 VVLQNKVFEN
+462 VILQNKVFEK

>member
-1 MENKEK
+1 MAK
-7 ISNVENVVI
+7 ILIPIETASGERRVSATPSAVKKLKGLGCEVFVE
-16 IGSGPAGYTAAI
+16 SSAGE
-28 YAARANLQPLLVTGF
+28 LSGF
-43 NSGGIP
+43 ND
-49 GGQLMTTTFV
+49 T
-59 ENYPGFPDGVLGPEL
+59 
-74 MDLMKAQAERWGTNL
+74 L
-89 YESDVVSINTD
+89 Y
-100 SHPFELKT
+100 K
-108 LEGTIKTNSIIIATG
+108 
-123 ASANRLGVINE
+123 
-134 EKFWSKGISDL
+134 
-145 SYEESG
+145 ESG
-151 GTIINDLDQKIWG
+151 GEIVSKSNINIW
-164 EADLIFCVQTPSE
+164 ENADVVFCVQPPSE
-177 DNLTKLKKGA
+177 SNLSKLKKGA
-187 VLLGLLNPYGNK
+187 ILLGLLNPYANEK
-199 ELLRIINSNKISALS
+199 LQKTITSKKISALS
-214 LELLPRISR
+214 MELLPRISR

-314 PEIEEKPGE
+314 PEIDEKPGE
-323 AGGYAKA
+323 SGGYAKA

-353 ICTAQVLGKKAPVL
+353 VCTAQVLGKKAPVL
-367 IDSPMIKKMRPGA
+367 IDSNMIEKMRPGA

-394 GTKSNETIIKDGV
+394 GTKSNETIIRNGV

-421 DASSLYAKN
+421 DASTLYAKN

-439 KDGLIKLDKED
+439 KDGVINLDKED
-450 ELISGCLLSDEG
+450 ELISGCLLSNEG
-462 VVLQNKVFEN
+462 VILQNKVFEN

>member
-1 MENKEK
+1 MTK
-7 ISNVENVVI
+7 ILIPIETASGERRVSATPSAVKKLKGLGCEVFVE
-16 IGSGPAGYTAAI
+16 SSAGE
-28 YAARANLQPLLVTGF
+28 LSGF
-43 NSGGIP
+43 NDTLYKESGGEI
-49 GGQLMTTTFV
+49 V
-59 ENYPGFPDGVLGPEL
+59 SKSNINIWEN
-74 MDLMKAQAERWGTNL
+74 A
-89 YESDVVSINTD
+89 DVVFCVQPPS
-100 SHPFELKT
+100 E
-108 LEGTIKTNSIIIATG
+108 
-123 ASANRLGVINE
+123 
-134 EKFWSKGISDL
+134 SDL
-145 SYEESG
+145 S
-151 GTIINDLDQKIWG
+151 
-164 EADLIFCVQTPSE
+164 
-177 DNLTKLKKGA
+177 KLKKGA
-187 VLLGLLNPYGNK
+187 ILLGLLNPYANEK
-199 ELLRIINSNKISALS
+199 LQKTITSQKISALS
-214 LELLPRISR
+214 MELLPRISR

-314 PEIEEKPGE
+314 PEIDEKPGE
-323 AGGYAKA
+323 SGGYAKA

-353 ICTAQVLGKKAPVL
+353 VCTAQVLGKKAPVL
-367 IDSPMIKKMRPGA
+367 IDSHMIEKMRPGA

-394 GTKSNETIIKDGV
+394 GTKSNETIIRNGV

-421 DASSLYAKN
+421 DASTLYAKN

-439 KDGLIKLDKED
+439 KDGVINLDKED
-450 ELISGCLLSDEG
+450 ELISGCLLSNEG
-462 VVLQNKVFEN
+462 VILQNKVFEN

>member
-1 MENKEK
+1 MTK
-7 ISNVENVVI
+7 ILIPIETASGERRVSATPSAVKKLKGLGCEVFVE
-16 IGSGPAGYTAAI
+16 SSAGE
-28 YAARANLQPLLVTGF
+28 LSGF
-43 NSGGIP
+43 ND
-49 GGQLMTTTFV
+49 T
-59 ENYPGFPDGVLGPEL
+59 
-74 MDLMKAQAERWGTNL
+74 L
-89 YESDVVSINTD
+89 Y
-100 SHPFELKT
+100 K
-108 LEGTIKTNSIIIATG
+108 
-123 ASANRLGVINE
+123 
-134 EKFWSKGISDL
+134 
-145 SYEESG
+145 ESG
-151 GTIINDLDQKIWG
+151 GEIVSKSNINVW
-164 EADLIFCVQTPSE
+164 ENADVVFCVQPPSE
-177 DNLTKLKKGA
+177 SNLSKLKKGA
-187 VLLGLLNPYGNK
+187 ILLGLLNPYANEK
-199 ELLRIINSNKISALS
+199 LQKTITSKKISALS
-214 LELLPRISR
+214 MELLPRISR

-314 PEIEEKPGE
+314 PEIDEKPGE
-323 AGGYAKA
+323 SGGYAKA

-353 ICTAQVLGKKAPVL
+353 VCTAQVLGKKAPVL
-367 IDSPMIKKMRPGA
+367 IDSHMIEKMRPGA

-394 GTKSNETIIKDGV
+394 GTKSNETIIRNGV

-421 DASSLYAKN
+421 DASTLYAKN

-439 KDGLIKLDKED
+439 KDGVINLDKED
-450 ELISGCLLSDEG
+450 ELISGCLLSNEG
-462 VVLQNKVFEN
+462 VILQNKVFEK

>member
-1 MENKEK
+1 MTK
-7 ISNVENVVI
+7 ILIPIETASGERRVSATPSAVKKLKGLGCEVFVE
-16 IGSGPAGYTAAI
+16 SSAGE
-28 YAARANLQPLLVTGF
+28 LSGF
-43 NSGGIP
+43 ND
-49 GGQLMTTTFV
+49 T
-59 ENYPGFPDGVLGPEL
+59 
-74 MDLMKAQAERWGTNL
+74 L
-89 YESDVVSINTD
+89 Y
-100 SHPFELKT
+100 K
-108 LEGTIKTNSIIIATG
+108 
-123 ASANRLGVINE
+123 
-134 EKFWSKGISDL
+134 
-145 SYEESG
+145 ESG
-151 GTIINDLDQKIWG
+151 GEIISKSNINIW
-164 EADLIFCVQTPSE
+164 ENADVVFCVQAPSE
-177 DNLTKLKKGA
+177 SNLSKLKKGA
-187 VLLGLLNPYGNK
+187 ILLGLLNPY
-199 ELLRIINSNKISALS
+199 SNEKLQKTITSKKISALS
-214 LELLPRISR
+214 MELLPRISR

-308 ARFIEL
+308 GRFIEL
-314 PEIEEKPGE
+314 PEIDEKPGE
-323 AGGYAKA
+323 SGGYAKA

-353 ICTAQVLGKKAPVL
+353 VCTAQVLGKKAPVL
-367 IDSPMIKKMRPGA
+367 IDSHMIEKMRPGA
-380 VVIDLAVSQGGNCE
+380 VVIDLAVTQGGNCE
-394 GTKSNETIIKDGV
+394 GTKSNETIIRNGV

-421 DASSLYAKN
+421 DASTLYAKN

-439 KDGLIKLDKED
+439 KDGVINLDKED
-450 ELISGCLLSDEG
+450 ELISGCLLSNEG
-462 VVLQNKVFEN
+462 VILQNKVFEN

>member
-1 MENKEK
+1 MTKILIPTEK
-7 ISNVENVVI
+7 HTGERRVSATPETVKKLKSLGCEVYIESKAGEL
-16 IGSGPAGYTAAI
+16 SG
-28 YAARANLQPLLVTGF
+28 F
-43 NSGGIP
+43 
-49 GGQLMTTTFV
+49 
-59 ENYPGFPDGVLGPEL
+59 
-74 MDLMKAQAERWGTNL
+74 
-89 YESDVVSINTD
+89 SD
-100 SHPFELKT
+100 F
-108 LEGTIKTNSIIIATG
+108 
-123 ASANRLGVINE
+123 
-134 EKFWSKGISDL
+134 
-145 SYEESG
+145 SYKESG
-151 GTIINDLDQKIWG
+151 GEIVSERDKNIWG
-164 EADLIFCVQTPSE
+164 EADIIFCVQVPSE
-177 DNLTKLKKGA
+177 DNLITLKKGA
-187 VLLGLLNPYGNK
+187 ILLGLLNPYGNK
-199 ELLRIINSNKISALS
+199 DLLKIINSNMISTLS

-296 RPAVKEQVESLG
+296 RPAVQEQVESLG

-314 PEIEEKPGE
+314 PEFDEKPGE
-323 AGGYAKA
+323 EGGYAKA

-335 LSKQKATLTKYLS
+335 LKKQKATLTKYLS

-367 IDSPMIKKMRPGA
+367 IDSPMLEKMRPGA
-380 VVIDLAVSQGGNCE
+380 VVIDLAVAQGGNCE
-394 GTKSNETIIKDGV
+394 GTKANETIIKDGV

-430 LTSLITPFI
+430 LISLITPFI

-450 ELISGCLLSDEG
+450 ELISGCLLSYEG